1 MGLFTGSISYVR
13 YTIQDAVSENVKDVT
28 LQKLKEFSFKE
39 IDPIS
44 LSEKTMGWVSAEN
57 MASTFFDDLHFSKGP
72 YLVFSF
78 RIDVRRIPALTQ
90 KAAML
95 REEIK
100 YKKDTGKEQLFK
112 KEKDMLRDEVYQ
124 ALIKKMIPTPSIYDV
139 CWNTSDGSVL
149 FFSNSLKANEEF
161 ISYFHRSFDLKLST
175 LIPTGLA
182 ALVLKDRGKQT
193 IDINN
198 LELQFTDG

>member
-13 YTIQDAVSENVKDVT
+13 YKLQDAVSENVNEFA

-57 MASTFFDDLHFSKGP
+57 LASTFFDDLHFSKGP

-78 RIDVRRIPALTQ
+78 RIDVRRIPALTM
-90 KAAML
+90 KAALL

-100 YKKDTGKEQLFK
+100 FKKQTGKEQVFK
-112 KEKDMLRDEVYQ
+112 KEKDMLREEVLQ
-124 ALIKKMIPTPSIYDV
+124 ALIKKTIPTPSVYDV

-161 ISYFHRSFDLKLST
+161 ISYFYRSFDLKLST

-182 ALVLKDRGKQT
+182 ALVLKDRDKQA

-198 LELQFTDG
+198 LELKFADG